1 MQKSIFSWLMAATLL
16 LLFAACNK
24 GFRVKGKINNMP
36 VQAYRLEELAVDGNV
51 LVDSGLT
58 KADGS
63 FDMSAKITE
72 EGLYRLKFMQGK
84 YILLALNKGDQSVIS
99 GDWNKLE
106 DYRVEGSQSSLIL
119 KSFLVNLRENI
130 KDISTMQ
137 MILDSIKAHPER
149 DSLRPGAEQDMR
161 DINRRFFEYVKKF
174 SDTTQS
180 VASALFSANIINA
193 NMQGD
198 YLSSFYKGLSKRFPD
213 SKLAKAFVEKMTS
226 HTPPEPTA
234 APTQTQ
240 KASDFSAETP
250 DGKTISL
257 SSLQGK
263 YVLLD
268 FWASWCG
275 PCRAENPNVVAAWQQ
290 FNTKNFVIL
299 GVSLDT
305 DKAKWKEAIAE
316 DGLQW
321 LQVSELKGWESAVAR
336 NYQVESIPTNF
347 LIDPQGNIIASNL
360 RGEALR
366 HKLAE
371 VLAN

>member
-1 MQKSIFSWLMAATLL
+1 MQKSISWLMAATLL

-24 GFRVKGKINNMP
+24 GFRVKGKISNMP

-58 KADGS
+58 KSDGS
-63 FDMSAKITE
+63 FDISAKITE

-161 DINRRFFEYVKKF
+161 NINRRFFEYVKKF

-198 YLSSFYKGLSKRFPD
+198 YLDSFYNGLSKRFPD
-213 SKLAKAFVEKMTS
+213 SKLAKAFVEKMTTHS
-226 HTPPEPTA
+226 TPEPA
-234 APTQTQ
+234 VSPTQTQ
-240 KASDFSAETP
+240 KAPDFSAETP

-275 PCRAENPNVVAAWQQ
+275 PCRAENPNVVAAWKQ

-316 DGLQW
+316 DGLNW

-347 LIDPQGNIIASNL
+347 LIDPQGNIVASNL

-366 HKLAE
+366 QKLAE

>member
-24 GFRVKGKINNMP
+24 GFRVKGKIHNMP

-198 YLSSFYKGLSKRFPD
+198 YLSSFYRGLSKRFPD
-213 SKLAKAFVEKMTS
+213 SKLAKAFVEKMTGHS
-226 HTPPEPTA
+226 TPEPTA

-240 KASDFSAETP
+240 KAPDFSAETP

-347 LIDPQGNIIASNL
+347 LIDSQGNIIASNL

-366 HKLAE
+366 QKLAE